1 MDSQRVVDRVK
12 LPIAKQLHDT
22 SGQTESG
29 MILGTPSYMAPEQ
42 AEGRSSRVGPPADI
56 YGLGAILYEML
67 TGRPPFVA
75 ESNMETVL
83 QLFQTEPVAPSKLQP
98 KLPRDLET
106 ICLKCLQKD
115 PQRRYASAE
124 DLACDLQRFLA
135 SESILAKPPTPA
147 EQLWKWSRRR
157 PALAMMSACLFLGC
171 VTDIGLVLLH
181 QRDLQDKLG
190 RALSDEREARQAQEA
205 ATQQVRLSELR
216 TKANELLSAGESALA
231 AQDWD
236 NAQRQLTRVR
246 DQVAEVPE
254 LADLQSHIGQL
265 LRQTQQQQVDHARLK
280 DFVRLRNE
288 ALFHATL
295 FTGGDLASAL
305 QETRAVALEA
315 LADDHFERGRILHAQ
330 KDFSA
335 ALAAYDAALRLRPQD
350 ARVSRF
356 HAETLLELNRLPEAL
371 RSLDDCLKFG
381 PADAG
386 AFRARAALRT
396 RLGQY
401 ANAQADYTRALEL
414 DANGATYAAR
424 GWSFLVADAP
434 KLALADFEESI
445 RRAPA
450 QSDAYAG
457 RGLCRVVTGEC
468 QAAIVDAEETL
479 RQGPES
485 TRLFFNVSRIYAQ
498 AAGTLSRSAAQ
509 PRGLPTARICQERAV
524 QTLARAL
531 AMQSDSDAKHFWQT
545 IVATDP
551 ALNSIRQTSA
561 YKQLAAR
568 YSQRDAS

>member
-1 MDSQRVVDRVK
+1 MRVRQGSLDLAVADLQQAIALRPRQHQGYVNLAQAYLKQQQLDAAIEQLNQAISLEPNVASLFRTRARLHLLQR
-12 LPIAKQLHDT
+12 H
-22 SGQTESG
+22 
-29 MILGTPSYMAPEQ
+29 Q
-42 AEGRSSRVGPPADI
+42 AE
-56 YGLGAILYEML
+56 
-67 TGRPPFVA
+67 
-75 ESNMETVL
+75 
-83 QLFQTEPVAPSKLQP
+83 
-98 KLPRDLET
+98 
-106 ICLKCLQKD
+106 
-115 PQRRYASAE
+115 
-124 DLACDLQRFLA
+124 
-135 SESILAKPPTPA
+135 
-147 EQLWKWSRRR
+147 
-157 PALAMMSACLFLGC
+157 
-171 VTDIGLVLLH
+171 
-181 QRDLQDKLG
+181 
-190 RALSDEREARQAQEA
+190 ALSDLDRAIRC
-205 ATQQVRLSELR
+205 
-216 TKANELLSAGESALA
+216 
-231 AQDWD
+231 
-236 NAQRQLTRVR
+236 
-246 DQVAEVPE
+246 
-254 LADLQSHIGQL
+254 
-265 LRQTQQQQVDHARLK
+265 
-280 DFVRLRNE
+280 
-288 ALFHATL
+288 
-295 FTGGDLASAL
+295 
-305 QETRAVALEA
+305 ETSDTTPA

-445 RRAPA
+445 RRVPA

-468 QAAIVDAEETL
+468 QAAIVDAEESL

-485 TRLFFNVSRIYAQ
+485 TRLFFNVSRIYSQ
-498 AAGTLSRSAAQ
+498 AAGTLSRSATQ

-531 AMQSDSDAKHFWQT
+531 AMQSESDAKHFWQT